1 MSTLVSGLSC
11 TGSSAKRSN
20 ASRLQRTLL
29 GKPLGI
35 PSTPVPE
42 PTVEQIDH
50 YHDKY
55 LSEVKRIF
63 ETYKKFNPDYKDK
76 TLQFE

>member
-1 MSTLVSGLSC
+1 M
-11 TGSSAKRSN
+11 
-20 ASRLQRTLL
+20 L